1 MVEDGLSEADIAAVQ
16 DHLAMLRFNDLIPTK
31 HHHILRRM
39 IEGVSAAPTPMNL
52 AVAQGPISA
61 E

>member
-1 MVEDGLSEADIAAVQ
+1 
-16 DHLAMLRFNDLIPTK
+16 MLRFNDLIPTK

>member
-31 HHHILRRM
+31 HHILRRM
-39 IEGVSAAPTPMNL
+39 IEGVAAAPTPMNL
-52 AVAQGPISA
+52 AVAEGPISA